1 MRIGGKGEE
10 FESGRVG
17 HLVHYSIYVYC
28 IDLTLSQE
36 LLGEMERGRSAQQEN
51 YWLIQYQKLLDTKP
65 QGVLE
70 AERNM
75 DPQVSKMVSKTI

>member
-1 MRIGGKGEE
+1 
-10 FESGRVG
+10 
-17 HLVHYSIYVYC
+17 
-28 IDLTLSQE
+28 
-36 LLGEMERGRSAQQEN
+36 MERGRSAQQEN

-75 DPQVSKMVSKTI
+75 DPQVSKILNYEHLAL